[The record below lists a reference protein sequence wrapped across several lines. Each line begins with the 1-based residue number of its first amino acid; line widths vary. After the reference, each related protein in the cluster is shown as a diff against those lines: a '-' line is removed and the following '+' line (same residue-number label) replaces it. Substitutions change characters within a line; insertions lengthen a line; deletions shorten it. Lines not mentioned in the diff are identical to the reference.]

1 MKNVP
6 LHITPHHLKVSD
18 AFREFV
24 RIKISALARFA
35 GDILSAE
42 VVLRG
47 PSGGSHHYSVSGRLA
62 LPGRDVHGGATHPS
76 IHGAVN
82 RLVARLAR
90 LSRKRKTRLSKV
102 MRRPGKKRPLM
113 YNDTLSN

>member
-1 MKNVP
+1 MKTVP

-18 AFREFV
+18 ALREFV

-47 PSGGSHHYSVSGRLA
+47 PSGASHHYSVSGRLA
-62 LPGRDVHGGATHPS
+62 LPGRDIQGGASHPS

-82 RLVARLAR
+82 LLVARLAR
-90 LSRKRKTRLSKV
+90 LSRKRKTRLSQIV
-102 MRRPGKKRPLM
+102 RRPAKKRAVAL
-113 YNDTLSN
+113 